1 MKRKLA
7 TVLAVVMALSLTGC
21 GKGENG
27 GKNSSTS
34 KNGNS
39 SYGVDEYLEA
49 EGEILDSAAAIEDE
63 NANLVVNWLLSNDA
77 SAYASVQKYKE
88 LSEAGSEYAVSDT
101 NIVYETEKSNVHIH
115 IPKLK
120 SGIGILRGANLRYN
134 EDGTVDAFDINEL
147 VLSDQDFSFAA
158 CGYNWYENKEKSCA
172 FFGYVEELELSEVIE
187 YIDVKKAIEDK
198 TAYEAVEESEN
209 SYVDNLK
216 WFDIKGDKTSQHLY
230 ACIGYDGADT
240 VGFDKFNKPTLLNVF
255 VKDTPFDGYLSMVCG
270 VDFDTNFTNA
280 YMIDCGPISDEDA
293 DILNKTEFDNK
304 GEDAMYTFMDF
315 EIQKDVIDTDYDWK
329 KSLIDDEWVNDTGE
343 YILLGFD
350 STSFSEMN
358 PSLFFPNC
366 GGGSYVT
373 LSSSYDTDDLVIDG
387 IYRFVYS
394 NSTTVIA
401 PGESLHLKLE
411 VLYQGEAAD
420 VRCYPIIRRYSIVS
434 EATYRSHITEM
445 QSTLKKNPDKYI
457 ADEDKVPSQYKSEY

>member
-49 EGEILDSAAAIEDE
+49 EGDILDSAAAIEDE
-63 NANLVVNWLLSNDA
+63 NANLVVNWLLSNDV
-77 SAYASVQKYKE
+77 SAYDSVQKYKE
-88 LSEAGSEYAVSDT
+88 LSEAGSEYVVSDT

-120 SGIGILRGANLRYN
+120 SGIGVLRGANLRYN

-172 FFGYVEELELSEVIE
+172 FFGYVEELELSEAIE
-187 YIDVKKAIEDK
+187 YIDAKKAIEDK

-209 SYVDNLK
+209 YYVDEFK
-216 WFDIKGDKTSQHLY
+216 WFSIKGDTTSKHLY
-230 ACIGYDGADT
+230 ACVGYDGVDADA
-240 VGFDKFNKPTLLNVF
+240 FDEFNKPTLLNVF

-270 VDFDTNFTNA
+270 ADFSTHFTNT
-280 YMIDCGPISDEDA
+280 YLIDCGPISDEDVKLLS
-293 DILNKTEFDNK
+293 DTKFDNK
-304 GEDAMYTFMDF
+304 GEDALYAFMNF
-315 EIQKDVIDTDYDWK
+315 KVQKDVIERENSDIK
-329 KSLIDDEWVNDTGE
+329 LSLIDDDWVNNTGE
-343 YILLGFD
+343 YILLSFD
-350 STSFSEMN
+350 AFSFTDVNGLTFYPGCNNPYYST
-358 PSLFFPNC
+358 LVIGC
-366 GGGSYVT
+366 G
-373 LSSSYDTDDLVIDG
+373 DIVIDG
-387 IYRFVYS
+387 LKKQALYS
-394 NSTTVIA
+394 DKIAIA
-401 PGESLHLKLE
+401 PGESLHLKFSA
-411 VLYQGEAAD
+411 LYQGED
-420 VRCYPIIRRYSIVS
+420 GDIMCYPIIQHYEVTTKEVYNGINYNIKNNLERYPNYIVDA
-434 EATYRSHITEM
+434 EV
-445 QSTLKKNPDKYI
+445 
-457 ADEDKVPSQYKSEY
+457 VPSQYKPE